1 MLNVRRLIVVIVLCL
16 AAARADAQT
25 SPDVRER
32 FVNVSLGP
40 DWDDAY
46 SFSTRVPGATWRSGF
61 AFGVDRER
69 SGVEVDVSVPQWHV
83 QNQPPLRYRYAGT
96 TVGWEQ
102 QGHAYEWSATVRR
115 RSTDAT
121 LLYRRNM
128 PIDPHV
134 RLSCLVGAGYVS
146 RPEKVDNVTK
156 EVLPD
161 GQLIEAN
168 SNQARSSRNYL
179 AAVARL
185 DLELRVATRVSVV
198 PRLRITAFPSL
209 LDESALAPRPI
220 IARPEVAVRWRF

>member
-1 MLNVRRLIVVIVLCL
+1 LPPAPPTTKRSSAPEPDAARFPPCLVTPRARWGTDMLNVRRLIVVIVLCL

-32 FVNVSLGP
+32 FVDVSLGP
-40 DWDDAY
+40 DWDDAH

-102 QGHAYEWSATVRR
+102 QGHSYEWSATVRR

-121 LLYRRNM
+121 LLY
-128 PIDPHV
+128 
-134 RLSCLVGAGYVS
+134 
-146 RPEKVDNVTK
+146 
-156 EVLPD
+156 
-161 GQLIEAN
+161 
-168 SNQARSSRNYL
+168 
-179 AAVARL
+179 
-185 DLELRVATRVSVV
+185 
-198 PRLRITAFPSL
+198 
-209 LDESALAPRPI
+209 
-220 IARPEVAVRWRF
+220 